1 MRKKILK
8 SIFVFSFALM
18 VCGLM
23 AQPLPPEDGH
33 GGVVDSPPGGGAP
46 IGSGIFILMGL
57 GALYGGKKVYDL
69 KKKKLLD

>member
-1 MRKKILK
+1 MRNKILK
-8 SIFVFSFALM
+8 LLFVFAFALM

-33 GGVVDSPPGGGAP
+33 GLEGDQPGGGAP

>member
-1 MRKKILK
+1 MRNKILK
-8 SIFVFSFALM
+8 SLFVFVFTLM
-18 VCGLM
+18 VCGLI

-33 GGVVDSPPGGGAP
+33 GLEGDQSGGGSAP

-57 GALYGGKKVYDL
+57 GALYGGKKVYDI

>member
-23 AQPLPPEDGH
+23 AQPLPPDEH
-33 GGVVDSPPGGGAP
+33 GSLGDESPGGGGAP

-69 KKKKLLD
+69 KKKKLLE